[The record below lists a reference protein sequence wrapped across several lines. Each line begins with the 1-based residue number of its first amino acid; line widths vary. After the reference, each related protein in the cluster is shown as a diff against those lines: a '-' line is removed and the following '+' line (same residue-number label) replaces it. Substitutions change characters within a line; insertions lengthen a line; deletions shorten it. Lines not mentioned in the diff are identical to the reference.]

1 VKYFFLAY
9 AIIAALFIG
18 LMPVRGGKSPDA
30 PIRLFPDMDEQ
41 DKLKAQKPSGFFADG
56 QGARQPVQGTQAL
69 GFNPEGASEIGGI
82 PEPEFGGGTGY
93 YATGG
98 IDGYYA
104 NGMPEELNL
113 TPETVGAFL
122 KRGEEV
128 FNVNC
133 AICHGESGDGLG
145 ITSHFGVPGIANLTQ
160 ETYAQAA
167 YPDGRLF
174 DVISN
179 GKGNMGP
186 YKHNV
191 NLRDRW
197 AIVAYVRALQFA
209 RKAPYEAVKEAY
221 DKATGATATA
231 AQ

>member
-1 VKYFFLAY
+1 MANKMDLVEKVASTIGCTKADAERAVE
-9 AIIAALFIG
+9 AII
-18 LMPVRGGKSPDA
+18 
-30 PIRLFPDMDEQ
+30 
-41 DKLKAQKPSGFFADG
+41 
-56 QGARQPVQGTQAL
+56 GT
-69 GFNPEGASEIGGI
+69 I
-82 PEPEFGGGTGY
+82 T
-93 YATGG
+93 
-98 IDGYYA
+98 DC
-104 NGMPEELNL
+104 
-113 TPETVGAFL
+113 L

-145 ITSHFGVPGIANLTQ
+145 ITSHCGVPGIANLTQ

-221 DKATGATATA
+221 DKATAATATA